1 MTNASSVIGRGER
14 KSSAYGD
21 SASDLNML
29 ELCIRQVGVN
39 PKPKLRKALEG
50 RKNAEIVHWTPPE
63 KE

>member
-1 MTNASSVIGRGER
+1 
-14 KSSAYGD
+14 
-21 SASDLNML
+21 ML
-29 ELCIRQVGVN
+29 ELCARQVGVN